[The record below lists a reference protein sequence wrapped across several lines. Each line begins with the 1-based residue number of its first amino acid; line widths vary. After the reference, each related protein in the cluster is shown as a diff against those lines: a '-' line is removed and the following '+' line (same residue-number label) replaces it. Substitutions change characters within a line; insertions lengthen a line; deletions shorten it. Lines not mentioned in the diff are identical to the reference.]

1 MKQAVKALG
10 WATSIF
16 WIMLLLFTITVVY
29 SALQITP
36 SLGEPS
42 VSHSGDVLTTS
53 LPMAL
58 YNGGFYD
65 ISKFNLTTL
74 IRDQSG
80 QTITGSSTFVPI
92 ISSGANTTITHTMSL
107 SIEQLTSGDL
117 SDLLFNDGE
126 LDVEAI
132 LRLVYARA
140 FPIEISL
147 NLSMPWGA
155 PFANLTIGDV
165 SASPFNLTH
174 IRILLPVSFENHS
187 FLEMNGTARLEIV
200 DRLDRV
206 VGNGSTTFMLPPENR
221 FETDVEVLIS
231 GDPSNIRE
239 VNLYFQTTSFNYG
252 PLVISLV

>member
-16 WIMLLLFTITVVY
+16 WVILLLFTITVVY
-29 SALQITP
+29 SALQISP
-36 SLGEPS
+36 SFGEPS
-42 VSHSGDVLTTS
+42 VSYSGDVLTTS
-53 LPMAL
+53 LPLAL

-80 QTITGSSTFVPI
+80 QTITASSTFVPI
-92 ISSGANTTITHTMSL
+92 IGGGANTTITHTMSL
-107 SIEQLTSGDL
+107 SIEQLASGDL
-117 SDLLFNDGE
+117 SDLLFKDGE

-140 FPIEISL
+140 FPIEVSL

-165 SASPFNLTH
+165 SVNPFNLTH
-174 IRILLPVSFENHS
+174 VRILVPVSFENHS
-187 FLEMNGTARLEIV
+187 FLEMNGTARLEII
-200 DRLDRV
+200 DQLNRV
-206 VGNGSTTFMLPPENR
+206 VGYGSAEFMVPPENR
-221 FETDVEVLIS
+221 FETDVEVLMS

-239 VNLYFQTTSFNYG
+239 AHLYFQTTSFNYG
-252 PLVISLV
+252 PVVIPLV